1 MLREKKMSLRKK
13 MSLALAPLAL
23 LACAES
29 AAAATIEVVK
39 SPYCGCCTHWVEYLR
54 AEGFDVRVT
63 EAEDVTPAARRLGV
77 PDDLRSC
84 HTASVEGYAIEG
96 HVPAADIRRLLA
108 ERPDAAGIA
117 VPGMPVGSPGMEQ
130 GERRQ
135 RYTTILFRR
144 DGSRQ
149 PFAQH

>member
-1 MLREKKMSLRKK
+1 MTIRKK
-13 MSLALAPLAL
+13 LCLALAPLAL
-23 LACAES
+23 LACAQS

-39 SPYCGCCTHWVEYLR
+39 SPYCGCCTHWVDYLR
-54 AEGFDVRVT
+54 AEGFEVRVV
-63 EAEDVTPAARRLGV
+63 EAEDVSPTARRLGV

-108 ERPDAAGIA
+108 ERPQAAGIA

-130 GERRQ
+130 GTRRQ
-135 RYTTILFRR
+135 PYATVLFGR
-144 DGSRQ
+144 DGRRTV
-149 PFAQH
+149 FARH